1 MRLIE
6 EGADAILSIHRSSKL
21 SGTYQS
27 AWLASETLPAEV
39 KKIPLELVDSQ
50 SASIGVRNTITWF
63 REPFSSQTRG
73 CWHSVNFFSANF
85 ADVKTVEQASN
96 SPHSGEQSFPFPFA
110 ILSHGRTLL
119 TNCREREPAVRE
131 GTFF

>member
-6 EGADAILSIHRSSKL
+6 EGADAIVSIHLSSKL

-27 AWLASETLPAEV
+27 AWIARETLPDEV

-63 REPFSSQTRG
+63 REPLSSQTRE
-73 CWHSVNFFSANF
+73 CWHSVNLFLCQF
-85 ADVKTVEQASN
+85 
-96 SPHSGEQSFPFPFA
+96 
-110 ILSHGRTLL
+110 
-119 TNCREREPAVRE
+119 C
-131 GTFF
+131 

>member
-6 EGADAILSIHRSSKL
+6 EGADAILSIHLSSKL

-27 AWLASETLPAEV
+27 AWIARETLPDEV

-63 REPFSSQTRG
+63 REPFFKPNERMLALCQP
-73 CWHSVNFFSANF
+73 FSL
-85 ADVKTVEQASN
+85 
-96 SPHSGEQSFPFPFA
+96 P
-110 ILSHGRTLL
+110 ILLM
-119 TNCREREPAVRE
+119 
-131 GTFF
+131 